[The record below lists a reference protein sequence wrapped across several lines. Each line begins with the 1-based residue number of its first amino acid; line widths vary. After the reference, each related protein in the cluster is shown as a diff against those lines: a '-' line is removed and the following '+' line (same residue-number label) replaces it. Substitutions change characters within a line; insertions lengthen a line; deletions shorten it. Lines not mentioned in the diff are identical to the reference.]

1 MAGGPH
7 GAEEIGQA
15 GLKTTPQWKGHPACS
30 VTSLFPSS
38 LLYIMTFLRARV
50 PQLPPL
56 LALHQP

>member
-15 GLKTTPQWKGHPACS
+15 GLKTTPQWKGHPASS